1 MLFSF
6 PFPVHRYGR
15 ASCVVLAAALT
26 AAAHAAEGA
35 GLIAWTPAQA
45 EAAGVRTLTLA
56 ASPVQPG
63 AGLVLQGQVEL
74 PPQATEL
81 LSAPLAG
88 VVQQVLVAPGERVK
102 AGQGVAR
109 LLSPEL
115 LSWQR
120 ELAQAQSQARLAASK
135 LARDEQLQA
144 EGIIPAQ
151 RLQDT
156 RAQHEQAQLAVQER
170 RQALQALGLTGGGPL
185 QPQMLLRATAPA
197 TVLEVSAVPGQRLDA
212 GMPVAKL
219 ARSGRLAIALQA
231 TPEQARSLR
240 VGDALALDGCQ
251 APARLAAIVP
261 QVLGAN
267 QAVQVRADFTAAE
280 DCLRVQQFV
289 QATVLPTKGGAGTVP
304 GLSVPVQA
312 VVRQAGKAYVFVR
325 GAQGF
330 VPTAIELAGTAQG
343 SGAQAMQPVRSG
355 LKAGDEVA
363 VGGVAALKGAWL
375 GLGQEGKAP

>member
-1 MLFSF
+1 M
-6 PFPVHRYGR
+6 
-15 ASCVVLAAALT
+15 
-26 AAAHAAEGA
+26 AAEGA
-35 GLIAWTPAQA
+35 PLIAWTPAQA

-56 ASPVQPG
+56 AAPVQPG

-102 AGQGVAR
+102 AGQAVAR

-115 LSWQR
+115 LAWQR
-120 ELAQAQSQARLAASK
+120 ELAQAQSQARLAASR
-135 LARDEQLQA
+135 LARDAQLHA

-151 RLQDT
+151 RLQDS
-156 RAQHEQAQLAVQER
+156 RAQDEQAQLAVQER
-170 RQALQALGLTGGGPL
+170 RQALQSLGLAGGGL
-185 QPQMLLRATAPA
+185 QPQVLLRATAPA

-212 GMPVAKL
+212 GMPVARL
-219 ARSGRLAIALQA
+219 ARSGRLAIVLQA
-231 TPEQARSLR
+231 TPGQARSLR
-240 VGDALALDGCQ
+240 VGDALALEGCR

-280 DCLRVQQFV
+280 DCLRLQQFV
-289 QATVLPTKGGAGTVP
+289 QATVLPAPEGANAAPAGP
-304 GLSVPVQA
+304 SVPVQA
-312 VVRQAGKAYVFVR
+312 VVRQDGKAYVFVR
-325 GAQGF
+325 SPQGF
-330 VPTAIELAGTAQG
+330 VPTSVALDGAAQG
-343 SGAQAMQPVRSG
+343 AGPQAMQPVRAG

-363 VGGVAALKGAWL
+363 VGGIAALKGAWL